1 MTTLASIDQT
11 RACLAGALQA
21 GEIWP
26 AFQPLVR
33 LNSRHIA
40 GFEVLARWTSP
51 VLGAVSPGVFIPL
64 ADGLGLLHDISL
76 HLIREACTLARDWP
90 GDFHLAFNLAPSQ
103 FLLPDLAE
111 QLSRVVTG
119 AGFPIRRVQVE
130 ITENALFH
138 DNQVARRSVE
148 AIKRMGATLSL
159 DDFGTGHS
167 SLTRLQ
173 SLPFDEIKID
183 ASFVRA
189 LETDSGSLKI
199 VTAVLGLGQ
208 SLGVHV
214 IAEGIETDRQ
224 AELLTQLGCTLGQG
238 YLLGRPGPHAQ
249 ALAQLT
255 RDGCDGQQDSP
266 LDASPFQRLHQLE
279 TLYRDAPVGL
289 CFLDTQMRLVSANP
303 KVLQYLGLS
312 RGSLRGQPVTR
323 ILSHAGAAGLLD
335 ALEQV
340 RCGAS
345 LAPSEYCHSGTG
357 STYLVAHQRVCNELG
372 EWLGISLV
380 VIDITARVAAE
391 RTLQQSEEHF
401 RRSIELG
408 PHIAWA
414 ADADGVVDYMGPAF
428 EWTPLN
434 SARER
439 YERWRDRMDPQDRDR
454 VHAEWLAHLPSGTP
468 FKTEFRILWPDN
480 SWRWVR
486 SQAYPHLNEQG
497 QAMRWYGIIMDIS
510 SERRLEQRVVEL
522 EQRIARWTSSGGL
535 PGPV

>member
-21 GEIWP
+21 GEVWP
-26 AFQPLVR
+26 AFQPLVHLR
-33 LNSRHIA
+33 SRRIV

-64 ADGLGLLHDISL
+64 ADGLGLLHELSL
-76 HLIREACTLARDWP
+76 YLIREACTLARDWP
-90 GDFHLAFNLAPSQ
+90 GDFYLAFNLAPSQ

-111 QLSRVVTG
+111 QIQATVTEV
-119 AGFPIRRVQVE
+119 GFPMKRVQIE

-138 DNQVARRSVE
+138 DSQVARRSVD
-148 AIKRMGATLSL
+148 AIKRSGATLSL

-183 ASFVRA
+183 ASFVRD
-189 LETDSGSLKI
+189 LESDSGSLKI

-224 AELLTQLGCTLGQG
+224 AKLLQHMGCTLGQG
-238 YLLGRPGPHAQ
+238 YLLGRPAPHAQ
-249 ALAQLT
+249 ALAQLA
-255 RDGCDGQQDSP
+255 RDGCHSGHDSP

-279 TLYRDAPVGL
+279 TLYKDAPVGL
-289 CFLDTQMRLVSANP
+289 CFLDTEMRIISANP
-303 KVLQYLGLS
+303 KVIQYLGLE
-312 RGSLRGQPVTR
+312 RMELRGRSVKKLLNQPG
-323 ILSHAGAAGLLD
+323 SGSLLD

-340 RCGAS
+340 CAGAE
-345 LAPSEYCHSGTG
+345 LAPTEYLHKGTG
-357 STYLVAHQRVCNELG
+357 STFLVAHQRVCNELD

-380 VIDITARVAAE
+380 VIDITARVTAE
-391 RTLQQSEEHF
+391 QVLQQSEEHF

-408 PHIAWA
+408 PNIAWA
-414 ADADGVVDYMGPAF
+414 AGPDGAVDYMGPAF

-434 SARER
+434 SVQER

-454 VHAEWLAHLPSGTP
+454 VHAEWLAHLPSRAP

-497 QAMRWYGIIMDIS
+497 EVLRWYGVIMDIS
-510 SERRLEQRVVEL
+510 GERRLEHRVAEL
-522 EQRIARWTSSGGL
+522 EQKMTQWGERHGL
-535 PGPV
+535 